1 MTPWQLGPPVREAPA
16 ACLECPLVSD
26 RPLRLLGVADL
37 RSLNVIRWG
46 RRLAELGH
54 EIHIVGNRM
63 NPRAE
68 EREGLNL
75 YDITTLE
82 TLTRVPGVR
91 RARFGPAIAALAQR
105 LDVDLVHAHYMLPY
119 GYWAAQANQHPFVL
133 SPWSRDVFIDAHERR
148 QGRKRALTAI
158 QAADYFVVNS
168 QACGKA
174 SVELGADPNR
184 MKEIIWYAE
193 TDRFGVDNRDPQFRA
208 ERGWPDDA
216 LIVLSLRNFRPYTYV
231 DVLVE
236 AFARIAAEHPNAR
249 LLLCARGGPERG
261 RIERLI
267 DQLGIGDL
275 VRIERAEIEDLPT
288 YVASADMA
296 VTIADSDSTPASLT
310 EAMASRLPVVAA
322 PTWSMDEWLEDGN
335 GAEIVPVK
343 DVDATARAIAKLL
356 ADPELRA
363 RYGTRNERVV
373 REKLPKPGP
382 LLEELYRDLI
392 AADQTRRAA

>member
-1 MTPWQLGPPVREAPA
+1 M
-16 ACLECPLVSD
+16 SD

-54 EIHIVGNRM
+54 EVHLVGNRM
-63 NPRAE
+63 NERAE

-75 YDITTLE
+75 YDVTTLE
-82 TLTRVPGVR
+82 PLTRVPGLR
-91 RARFGPAIAALAQR
+91 RARFGPAIAALADR
-105 LDVDLVHAHYMLPY
+105 LDIDLVHGHYMLPY
-119 GYWAAQANQHPFVL
+119 GYWASQAGRHPFVL

-148 QGRKRALTAI
+148 QGRKRAQAAI

-168 QACGKA
+168 QACAKA
-174 SVELGADPNR
+174 SVELGADPSR
-184 MKEIIWYAE
+184 MQEIIWYAE
-193 TDRFGVDNRDPQFRA
+193 TDRFGVHNRDANFRRA
-208 ERGWPDDA
+208 RGWPDDA

-236 AFARIAAEHPNAR
+236 AFARVAGDVPNAR
-249 LLLCARGGPERG
+249 LLLCARGGPERP

-267 DQLGIGDL
+267 EELGIGDR

-363 RYGTRNERVV
+363 RYGGRNERVV
-373 REKLPKPGP
+373 REKLPQPGP
-382 LLEELYRDLI
+382 LLESLYRELV
-392 AADQTRRAA
+392 ATHQTQRAA

>member
-1 MTPWQLGPPVREAPA
+1 MSE
-16 ACLECPLVSD
+16 

-46 RRLAELGH
+46 RRLVELGH
-54 EIHIVGNRM
+54 EVHIVGNRW

-68 EREGLNL
+68 EREGLEL
-75 YDITTLE
+75 YDVTSLE
-82 TLTRVPGVR
+82 PLTRVPGVR
-91 RARFGPAIAALAQR
+91 RARFGPAIGALAER

-119 GYWAAQANQHPFVL
+119 GYWGAQAGRHPFVL

-148 QGRKRALTAI
+148 QGRKRALAAI
-158 QAADYFVVNS
+158 RAADYFVVNS
-168 QACGKA
+168 QACGDA
-174 SVELGADPNR
+174 AVELGADRSR
-184 MKEIIWYAE
+184 MQEIIWYAE
-193 TDRFGVDNRDPQFRA
+193 TDRFGVQNHDPSFRS

-236 AFARIAAEHPNAR
+236 AFARIAPDHPKAR
-249 LLLCARGGPERG
+249 LLLCARGGPERP

-267 DQLGIGDL
+267 DEHGLGDR
-275 VRIERAEIEDLPT
+275 VRIERAEVEDLPT

-322 PTWSMDEWLEDGN
+322 PTWSMDEWLEDGD

-343 DVDATARAIAKLL
+343 DVAATAAAIAKLL
-356 ADPELRA
+356 ADPALRA
-363 RYGTRNERVV
+363 RYGERNERVA
-373 REKLPKPGP
+373 RAKLPRPGP
-382 LLEELYRDLI
+382 LLEALYRDLI
-392 AADQTRRAA
+392 AEHAARRAAA